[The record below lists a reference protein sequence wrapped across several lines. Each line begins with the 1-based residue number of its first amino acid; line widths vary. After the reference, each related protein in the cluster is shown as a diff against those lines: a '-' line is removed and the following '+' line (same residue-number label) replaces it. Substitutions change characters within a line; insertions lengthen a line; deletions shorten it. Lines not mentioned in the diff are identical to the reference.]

1 MMVSDE
7 LVETKKR
14 NQAGTQATEDGEL
27 KALLFSTI
35 QQTKLDYDAKLFQNY
50 HEYTTS
56 TGNHVLKKCRDAIA
70 FSNFHERLHIGI
82 MTYMSIT
89 GRFLWLFL

>member
-1 MMVSDE
+1 LPMMVSDE
-7 LVETKKR
+7 LVEKYKR
-14 NQAGTQATEDGEL
+14 NQAGTQCNGRWSWEL

-56 TGNHVLKKCRDAIA
+56 TGNHVLKNAEDAI
-70 FSNFHERLHIGI
+70 FSNFHEGFTFI
-82 MTYMSIT
+82 MTII
-89 GRFLWLFL
+89 RKFL